1 MNNIRIFFSKTGRAV
16 YISHLDLYRLFQ
28 RAVKRSK
35 LPIWETQGFNPHVY
49 ITFALP
55 LALGTEGICES
66 LDTRLTEDLTFDE
79 VKERFNAVLPD
90 GIRVLSVAEP
100 IMKNTDIAKSEY
112 EIEILCDE
120 ARLTEFFA
128 QEKII
133 TEKKTKRGI
142 TEIDLK
148 PVIEIA
154 ERREGYIKMLLPSGT
169 ETNISPNLVFDAFE
183 QFSGVEIE
191 TLRIKRTN
199 VYCKNG
205 EIFR

>member
-28 RAVKRSK
+28 RAVKRCK
-35 LPIWETQGFNPHVY
+35 LPVWETQGFNPHVY

-55 LALGTEGICES
+55 LALGTEGVRES
-66 LDTRLTEDLTFDE
+66 LDTRLTEELTFDE
-79 VKERFNAVLPD
+79 VRERLNAVLPG
-90 GIRVLSVAEP
+90 GIRVLDVAEP
-100 IMKNTDIAKSEY
+100 VYKNTDIEKSEY
-112 EIEILCDE
+112 EIEISCDE
-120 ARLTEFFA
+120 AKLTEFFA

-142 TEIDLK
+142 AEIDLK

-154 ERREGYIKMLLPSGT
+154 ERREGFIRMLLPSGT

-183 QFSGVEIE
+183 RFSGEE
-191 TLRIKRTN
+191 TASLKIKRTN